1 VCCLP
6 VLYPLCPVLCALCSV
21 CWCKPLIML
30 PRPEL
35 LFSCSSGRGVLAPLH
50 ACCTTCLLHYMLAVL
65 RDGASGGDRIGGDAC
80 QEMG

>member
-6 VLYPLCPVLCALCSV
+6 VLYPLCSELCALCSV
-21 CWCKPLIML
+21 LCVLVQA
-30 PRPEL
+30 
-35 LFSCSSGRGVLAPLH
+35 SGRGVLAPLH